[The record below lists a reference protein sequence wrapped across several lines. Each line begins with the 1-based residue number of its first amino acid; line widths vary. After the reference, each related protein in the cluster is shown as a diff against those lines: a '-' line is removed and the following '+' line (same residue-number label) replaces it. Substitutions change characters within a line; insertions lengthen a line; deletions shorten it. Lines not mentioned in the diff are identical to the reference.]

1 MHSRNSLHALGWS
14 AVVVVLLSVGI
25 FLYSQWDLKRF
36 NESLPEVPS
45 MATAEKDSP
54 NAEGVT
60 EPVQVVMHL
69 PDTESERRETDGV
82 ADTEVS
88 SEISGSDDTVLAEFY
103 DDDARALFEEL
114 VEESEVD
121 TASEEGDVSDAD
133 RLPYDVEIVKAGFDD
148 YNAYLNTAPAYAYQ
162 RLDDA
167 FREQY
172 GDFPDVDILVET
184 IQRSNEGTGTIDDA
198 IANAEAFLR
207 LAQPSVPPENV
218 QEVVEQVT
226 YLRELRQLAVDEGI
240 EIPFQQTYRFG
251 GM

>member
-14 AVVVVLLSVGI
+14 AVVAVLLSVGI

-45 MATAEKDSP
+45 MTTAERDSP
-54 NAEGVT
+54 NAKGVP
-60 EPVQVVMHL
+60 EPAQVVMHL

-88 SEISGSDDTVLAEFY
+88 SEVPGSDDTGLAEFHA
-103 DDDARALFEEL
+103 DDARSLFEEL

-121 TASEEGDVSDAD
+121 TASEEGDVSDVD
-133 RLPYDVEIVKAGFDD
+133 RLPYDVEIVRAGFDD
-148 YNAYLNTAPAYAYQ
+148 YNAYLDTNPAYAYQ

-207 LAQPSVPPENV
+207 LVHPSVPPENV
-218 QEVVEQVT
+218 QEAVEQVT
-226 YLRELRQLAVDEGI
+226 SLRELRQLAADEGI

>member
-1 MHSRNSLHALGWS
+1 MHSQNSLHALGWA
-14 AVVVVLLSVGI
+14 AVVVVLLSGGI

-36 NESLPEVPS
+36 NESLPEVPA

-54 NAEGVT
+54 NAKEGT

-69 PDTESERRETDGV
+69 ADTESERRETDGV
-82 ADTEVS
+82 AETEVS
-88 SEISGSDDTVLAEFY
+88 SEIPGSDDTGLAEFH
-103 DDDARALFEEL
+103 DDDGPALFEEL

-121 TASEEGDVSDAD
+121 TASEEGDVSEAD

-148 YNAYLNTAPAYAYQ
+148 YNAYLDTDPAYAYQ

-172 GDFPDVDILVET
+172 GDSSDVDVLIGT
-184 IQRSNEGTGTIDDA
+184 IQRSNEGTDTIDDA

-207 LAQPSVPPENV
+207 LMPPSVPPESV
-218 QEVVEQVT
+218 QEVVEQVA
-226 YLRELRQLAVDEGI
+226 YLKELRQLAADEGI